1 MTHILPARRP
11 LWRPGSTP
19 PAHLDG
25 SMPGDFG
32 FDPLGLGVS
41 SERLAWC
48 VLADAFELA
57 IEGSI
62 DPNLNW

>member
-1 MTHILPARRP
+1 MGEGDLSRLYSGLIRFALSLLRRP

-41 SERLAWC
+41 KERLGW
-48 VLADAFELA
+48 
-57 IEGSI
+57 
-62 DPNLNW
+62 